1 VIESESTSPQLRRVD
16 WSALLQ
22 LLKPITWFP
31 PMWAF
36 ACGVVS
42 SGVSPLDQPF
52 VVVLGILLAGPMVC
66 GSSQVVNDWFDRH
79 VDAINEPD
87 RPIPSGRVPG
97 RLGLY
102 YAIVWSLLAALLG
115 YALGLWVFGAT
126 LLGLFLAWAYSAP
139 PLRLKLNGWWGNAA
153 VGISY
158 EGLAWVTGTAVMIGG
173 AMPDTR
179 VLWLAL
185 LYSIGAHGIMTLN
198 DFKSVEGDLKMGI
211 RSLPAMLGIERAV
224 KLACVVMVV
233 PQIVVVVLLFAWD
246 RPMHAAIVIVLIL
259 AQLAAM
265 VRLLKRPR
273 ELAPWYNG
281 TGVLGSV
288 LGMMVSA
295 VAVSTLSAG

>member
-1 VIESESTSPQLRRVD
+1 VIKSESTSPASQRVE

-52 VVVLGILLAGPMVC
+52 IVVLGILLAGPMVC

-102 YAIVWSLLAALLG
+102 FSVVWSLLALWLG
-115 YALGLWVFGAT
+115 FVLGSWVFAAT

-153 VGISY
+153 VGFSY
-158 EGLAWVTGTAVMIGG
+158 EGLAWVTGAAVMVGG
-173 AMPDTR
+173 AMPDSR
-179 VLWLAL
+179 VLLLAL

-211 RSLPAMLGIERAV
+211 RSLPAMLGIVPAV
-224 KLACVVMVV
+224 RLACVVMVV
-233 PQIVVVVLLFAWD
+233 PQVIAVALLVSWE
-246 RPMHAAIVIVLIL
+246 RPIHGAIIALLIL
-259 AQLAAM
+259 LQLVAM

-273 ELAPWYNG
+273 EMAPWYNG
-281 TGVLGSV
+281 TGVLFSV

-295 VAVSTLSAG
+295 FAVSSL

>member
-1 VIESESTSPQLRRVD
+1 MIKTESTASGLHRAE
-16 WSALLQ
+16 WSALVE

-42 SGVSPLDQPF
+42 SGVSPLEQPLI
-52 VVVLGILLAGPMVC
+52 VLLGILLAGPMVC
-66 GSSQVVNDWFDRH
+66 GASQVVNDWFDRH
-79 VDAINEPD
+79 VDAINEPG

-97 RLGLY
+97 RIGLY
-102 YAIVWSLLAALLG
+102 YAIAWSLLSL
-115 YALGLWVFGAT
+115 ALGAWLGTWVLIAT
-126 LLGLFLAWAYSAP
+126 VIGLLLAWAYSAP

-153 VGISY
+153 VGFSY

-179 VLWLAL
+179 VFMLAV

-198 DFKSVEGDLKMGI
+198 DFKAVDGDRQLGI
-211 RSLPAMLGIERAV
+211 RTLPVQLGVGPAIR
-224 KLACVVMVV
+224 LACVTMALPQFVV
-233 PQIVVVVLLFAWD
+233 IGLLFAWE
-246 RPMHAAIVIVLIL
+246 RPLHASIIIVFVLL
-259 AQLAAM
+259 QLVAM
-265 VRLLKRPR
+265 ARLVRRPR

-281 TGVLGSV
+281 TGVLLSV

-295 VAVSTLSAG
+295 FAVAP